1 MSDDYFYK
9 MKQILGIFIM
19 LLVSCNTDKKTETAK
34 TEDIKVEEL
43 AGNDV
48 KLEIHDYNGLEPYL
62 TKEDNKTYVV
72 NFWATWCA
80 PCIKELPYF
89 EKLNKNYYDKN
100 VEVLL
105 VSLDF
110 PSQYDKKL
118 KPFIKKHD
126 LQSKI
131 LVLDDVDQNTW
142 IPKINENWDGAIP
155 VTIIYNKDKREFYD
169 RTFTYEELE
178 TELKQFLK

>member
-1 MSDDYFYK
+1 
-9 MKQILGIFIM
+9 MKNIIAFIVF
-19 LLVSCNTDKKTETAK
+19 LLVVSCKEDRKNQTAQTDEVKIETSA
-34 TEDIKVEEL
+34 TDDI
-43 AGNDV
+43 
-48 KLEIHDYNGLEPYL
+48 KLEIYDFNGLEPYL
-62 TKEDNKTYVV
+62 NKSDDKIYVV

-80 PCIKELPYF
+80 PCVKELPHF
-89 EKLNKNYYDKN
+89 EELNKNYKNKN
-100 VEVLL
+100 VEVML

-142 IPKINENWDGAIP
+142 IPKINKNWDGAIP

-169 RTFTYEELE
+169 RTFTYAELE
-178 TELKQFLK
+178 TELKQFLN

>member
-1 MSDDYFYK
+1 
-9 MKQILGIFIM
+9 MKYTLALIV
-19 LLVSCNTDKKTETAK
+19 LLLISCKTDKKSETAIS
-34 TEDIKVEEL
+34 EEVAVENVSIDDI
-43 AGNDV
+43 
-48 KLEIHDYNGLEPYL
+48 KLEILDYNGLEPYL
-62 TKEDNKTYVV
+62 TRTDDKTYVV

-80 PCIKELPYF
+80 PCVKELPHF
-89 EKLNKNYYDKN
+89 EALNKNYKENN

-110 PSQYDKKL
+110 PHQYEKNL

-142 IPKINENWDGAIP
+142 IPKIDENWGGAIP
-155 VTIIYNKDKREFYD
+155 VTIIYNKNKREFYNK
-169 RTFTYEELE
+169 TFTYEELE

>member
-1 MSDDYFYK
+1 
-9 MKQILGIFIM
+9 MKQ
-19 LLVSCNTDKKTETAK
+19 LLVLFVLLSLSCKTEKKTETAQ
-34 TEDIKVEEL
+34 TDENKVEVPS
-43 AGNDV
+43 NDDI
-48 KLEIHDYNGLEPYL
+48 KLEIHDFNGLEPYL
-62 TKEDNKTYVV
+62 NIKDDKTYVV

-80 PCIKELPYF
+80 PCIKELPHF
-89 EKLNKNYYDKN
+89 EAINKNYNDKN
-100 VEVLL
+100 VEVIL

-110 PSQYDKKL
+110 PNQYDKKL

-155 VTIIYNKDKREFYD
+155 VTIIYNKYKREFYD

>member
-1 MSDDYFYK
+1 
-9 MKQILGIFIM
+9 MKYTLS
-19 LLVSCNTDKKTETAK
+19 LLVLLLVACKTDKIAEKAQSEAPLIENSIST
-34 TEDIKVEEL
+34 DIEL
-43 AGNDV
+43 DV
-48 KLEIHDYNGLEPYL
+48 FDYNGLEPYL
-62 TKEDNKTYVV
+62 NKTDDKTYVV

-89 EKLNKNYYDKN
+89 ETLNAQYAGQN

-110 PSQYDKKL
+110 PSQYEKKL

-126 LQSKI
+126 LKSKI
-131 LVLDDVDQNTW
+131 LVLDDVDQNNW

-155 VTIIYNKDKREFYD
+155 VTIIYNRDKRKFYD
-169 RTFTYEELE
+169 QTFTYEELE